1 MIKKPTVDTVKP
13 QWRPRK
19 GPLPAAVAQERA
31 ALLAALQPVVQ
42 MLGAMVGP
50 NIEVLLH
57 DLTRPESSIV
67 AIEHGHV
74 SNRGVGGSIIS
85 GPRDDVGFYEA
96 QRQLSVKGK
105 GEHSAILDYPTVTDG
120 GLRLRS
126 STVLFRDSLGE
137 PYAALCL
144 NADMS
149 MFEATHAWLEG
160 FMRAPSASAKATPPQ
175 ADMDTLM
182 LEIINGAVRR
192 FGKPVSMMNKDEK
205 TQAVQAMLQRGL
217 FIVKGGV
224 ELAAQA
230 LGVSRF
236 TIYNYM
242 EAIRERGVADEA
254 SFPKNMTRG
263 SKRAETAS

>member
-1 MIKKPTVDTVKP
+1 MSKRSEVETVKP
-13 QWRPRK
+13 KLPRVRK
-19 GPLPAAVAQERA
+19 AALPAAVAAERA
-31 ALLAALQPVVQ
+31 ALFTALRPVVQ
-42 MLGAMVGP
+42 MLGSMVGP
-50 NIEVLLH
+50 NTEVLLH
-57 DLTRPESSIV
+57 DLTRPEHSIQ
-67 AIEHGHV
+67 AIANGHI
-74 SNRGVGGSIIS
+74 SNRSVGDSIIS
-85 GPRDDVGFYEA
+85 GPRDDVGFHEA

-105 GEHSAILDYPTVTDG
+105 GEHSVIMDYPTVTDG

-137 PYAALCL
+137 PFAALCL
-144 NADMS
+144 NADMT

-160 FMRAPSASAKATPPQ
+160 FLKMQARPSREASPQ
-175 ADMDTLM
+175 PAMDTLM
-182 LEIINGAVRR
+182 QDIIDDAVRR
-192 FGKPVSMMNKDEK
+192 LGKPVSLMNKDEK

-242 EAIRERGVADEA
+242 EALRLRGDADE
-254 SFPKNMTRG
+254 SHLPKGMTRG
-263 SKRAETAS
+263 TRR

>member
-1 MIKKPTVDTVKP
+1 MAKKQAVDTVKP

-19 GPLPAAVAQERA
+19 GPIPVAVAEERA
-31 ALLAALQPVVQ
+31 ALLSSMRPVVQ

-50 NIEVLLH
+50 NVEVILH
-57 DLTRPESSIV
+57 DLTQPECSII
-67 AIEHGHV
+67 AIENGHI
-74 SNRGVGGSIIS
+74 SNRGVGDSIIS

-105 GEHSAILDYPTVTDG
+105 GEHSVILDYPTVTDG

-144 NADMS
+144 NADMT

-160 FMRAPSASAKATPPQ
+160 FLRLQ
-175 ADMDTLM
+175 ARPARTAEQVQPAMDTLM
-182 LEIINGAVRR
+182 QEIIDDAVRR
-192 FGKPVSMMNKDEK
+192 LGKPVSMMNKDEK

-230 LGVSRF
+230 LGVTRF

-242 EAIRERGVADEA
+242 EALRQRGDTDEA

-263 SKRAETAS
+263 SKRA

>member
-1 MIKKPTVDTVKP
+1 MAKKETVDTVKP

-19 GPLPAAVAQERA
+19 GALPAAVAEERA
-31 ALLAALQPVVQ
+31 MLFAALKPVVQ

-50 NIEVLLH
+50 NVEVLLH
-57 DLTRPESSIV
+57 DMTQPERSIL
-67 AIEHGHV
+67 AIENGHI
-74 SNRGVGGSIIS
+74 SNRDVGGSIIS

-105 GEHSAILDYPTVTDG
+105 GQHSVMIDYPTVTDG

-144 NADMS
+144 NADMT

-160 FMRAPSASAKATPPQ
+160 FLRLQSRPPKASAPQ
-175 ADMDTLM
+175 PDMDTLM
-182 LEIINGAVRR
+182 QEIISDAVRR
-192 FGKPVSMMNKDEK
+192 LGKPVSMMNKDEK
-205 TQAVQAMLQRGL
+205 TQAVQAMLNRGL

-224 ELAAQA
+224 ELAAKA
-230 LGVSRF
+230 LGVTRF

-242 EAIRERGVADEA
+242 EALREKGGADEA
-254 SFPKNMTRG
+254 SFPRNMTRG
-263 SKRAETAS
+263 SKRA